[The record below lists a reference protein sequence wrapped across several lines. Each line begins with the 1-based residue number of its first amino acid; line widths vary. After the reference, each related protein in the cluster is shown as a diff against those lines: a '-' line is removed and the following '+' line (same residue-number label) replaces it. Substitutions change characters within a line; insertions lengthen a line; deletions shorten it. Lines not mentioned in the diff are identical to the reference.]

1 MEWTAQM
8 KIALIAHDSK
18 KMLLTEFCVAYKH
31 VLADH
36 KLCATATTGNHIA
49 GTANLK
55 VQLCLT
61 GLTGVQQI
69 AAMVSCN
76 EVDLVIFFRDP
87 YGRKEH
93 EPDEK
98 DLLRLCDAH
107 TIPVATNIATAE
119 ALILALQRGDLD
131 WRTSEQKLG
140 FDSSPL

>member
-1 MEWTAQM
+1 V

-31 VLADH
+31 ILASH
-36 KLCATATTGNHIA
+36 QLCATATTGNHIA
-49 GTANLK
+49 AAAGLK
-55 VQLCLT
+55 VQMCLS

-119 ALILALQRGDLD
+119 MLVLGLQRGDLD
-131 WRTSEQKLG
+131 WRNSEKGLA
-140 FDSSPL
+140 FDGSPF